1 MRQIFPVNNQT
12 IIEADGSSFV
22 TKEELTRL
30 VVKFE
35 DLAKQFG
42 LLEDAVN
49 KWIESTKEN
58 ITTKQLN
65 ATNAVLDRIKASI
78 AVIDDVETQNLTA
91 DYITA
96 TVELTAKNITAISQT
111 LTSLVTSE
119 LKVNGDLEAVN
130 AVFDTLKATE
140 AEIENWTVEVLEAKE
155 VNTDVLNSEQSTI
168 SKINTDE
175 VTASDIAAIRI
186 KAEESVVTPLA
197 AADLLD
203 AFDVSTSDLHWKEYQ
218 TFTDFDTF
226 DLEIPAFQNGHYY
239 IKFTTENGRALFAFE
254 TGNSLE
260 NYRCYWSQYQIG
272 FLETISITKGEEKVV
287 LHFNNKT
294 DRFPLRI
301 WFANISSNEQE
312 APLTYEVYPGEIQ
325 SVYEV
330 TYKDGGKYFKP
341 VDMWSTGNQ
350 LAYLETDT
358 TSLFEETID
367 KILYDPSG
375 EDKRYVIYKPD
386 QEVNSDSSV
395 RFQEVRAPFLEVEEL
410 DVLRRFRMKNIYN
423 GEPVD
428 PNSLPDDTIYIPSS
442 TGERGS
448 QALIIYDGKEYSSL
462 ENAMKGFTAT
472 DEWTSRIFSPAPQSP
487 ISYRDID
494 KFFIIDNRYA
504 AIFKDDLLYMLDF
517 DTAGTVMFTKAV
529 IDGQPVYDEQNIRQ
543 IDELSDEF
551 YVDFKKYTVTDKD
564 VELFKETADWR
575 IESLKG
581 IIYRKSHNGVD
592 EIIPIDK
599 ETQDTVEPTNPLTY
613 DADKRALVA
622 SDDIDI
628 KNNLTVGGTLEITG
642 KTKIEGDL
650 EVGGNID
657 TAGDITADGDLTIA
671 GDSVVSGKSTFADDV
686 EIKGKLDVSKDI
698 NASADLHV
706 AGDLYVE
713 GTQHI
718 TKTEDLDTEADIITL
733 RTNNQSPLSDSQVS
747 GILINKYDGE
757 KDLALVTGNKG
768 TLRVGTAKGE
778 DTEYENIAYDPATQ
792 KWYEW
797 EDGEIGDEVLLSSDA
812 SITSWENKRTEGS
825 YTVYDKLTLT
835 VIDKTSLVPLLGRK
849 EEEDLKDGH
858 PLRWNADKLVAETY
872 DMDID
877 HDAIVKWNDEE
888 KQFEQL
894 PLPDAPGQQLQADV
908 DEDGKINYNWNVP
921 NVTTFVGT
929 RAEYEAAKLIPK
941 GQDGYIPDKAMIVL
955 TDDEA
960 YINGV
965 FPLGNPDHIDPEPEE
980 PEPDDDSS
988 DDTGD

>member
-1 MRQIFPVNNQT
+1 MRNIYPENGNQL
-12 IIEADGSSFV
+12 IIDPTGNSFI
-22 TKEELTRL
+22 TQEEFTRL
-30 VVKFE
+30 IVKFE
-35 DLAKQFG
+35 ELIKQFG
-42 LLEDAVN
+42 LLEDELNNYKEAN
-49 KWIESTKEN
+49 KSS
-58 ITTKQLN
+58 ITSKQLIAAN
-65 ATNAVLDRIKASI
+65 AIIDEIKAVKI
-78 AVIDDVETQNLTA
+78 ALDDLETQNLTA

-96 TVELTAKNITAISQT
+96 TVDLTAKSINAISADFNNI
-111 LTSLVTSE
+111 VAA
-119 LKVNGDLEAVN
+119 NIDARADLSAAN
-130 AVFDTLKATE
+130 ATFETLKAVE
-140 AEIENWTVEVLEAKE
+140 AEIEKWTVETLSAKE
-155 VNTDVLNSEQSTI
+155 INSDVLNSEQSTI
-168 SKINTDE
+168 SKVNSDTIS
-175 VTASDIAAIRI
+175 ASDISAIRI
-186 KAEESVVTPLA
+186 TAEESVKTPLV

-203 AFDVSTSDLHWKEYQ
+203 AFDVTTSDLHWKEYQ

-312 APLTYEVYPGEIQ
+312 APLTYEVYPNEIQ

-330 TYKDGGKYFKP
+330 TYKDGGKYWKP
-341 VDMWSTGNQ
+341 VDMWSTGNN

-448 QALIIYDGKEYSSL
+448 QALIVYDDKEYSSL

-472 DEWTSRIFSPAPQSP
+472 DEWTSRIFSPAPQVP

-543 IDELSDEF
+543 IDELPDEF

-581 IIYRKSHNGVD
+581 IIYRKSSNGVD

-599 ETQDTVEPTNPLTY
+599 EVQDTVEPTNPLTY

-622 SDDIDI
+622 SDDIDV
-628 KNNLTVGGTLEITG
+628 KNDLTVGGTLEITG

-686 EIKGKLDVSKDI
+686 EVRGKLDVSKDI
-698 NASADLHV
+698 NASSDVHI

-768 TLRVGTAKGE
+768 TLRVGTAKGK

-797 EDGEIGDEVLLSSDA
+797 EDGEIGDEVTLSSDA

-835 VIDKTSLVPLLGRK
+835 VINKTSLVPLLGRK
-849 EEEDLKDGH
+849 EEEDLKKGH
-858 PLRWNADKLVAETY
+858 PLRWNADKLVAETF
-872 DMDID
+872 DMDIE

-929 RAEYEAAKLIPK
+929 VAEYEAAKLIPK

-960 YINGV
+960 YINAV
-965 FPLGNPDHIDPEPEE
+965 WPMGNPDYIEPEE
-980 PEPDDDSS
+980 PEEE
-988 DDTGD
+988 TGD